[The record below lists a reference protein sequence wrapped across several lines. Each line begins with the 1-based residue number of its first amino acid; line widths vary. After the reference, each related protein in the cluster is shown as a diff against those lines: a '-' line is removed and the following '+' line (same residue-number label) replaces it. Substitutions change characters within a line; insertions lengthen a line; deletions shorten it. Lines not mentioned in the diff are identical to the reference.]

1 MKPMR
6 PSPGSENV
14 SPTSGVP
21 ATITS
26 DAHALMKPTA
36 APGASGRACAAPVNA
51 IAKGTPAA
59 SPTIAA
65 TTTSVQNGS
74 GSASTTAPRP
84 PSTRLA
90 ATQREASIRRSS
102 GPPAARVKKP
112 SSSVSEPAIDA
123 ELFEWP
129 CCSSSVTTQLPT
141 ITLKP
146 NDIAWI
152 AAKRYRRRSRRT
164 PASSRSAA
172 CRAMRAAGGAS
183 VSSTAHTATTPIALR
198 YGARKPVESASTGT
212 AASASPGPSTEPP
225 P

>member
-36 APGASGRACAAPVNA
+36 APGESGRAAAAPVNA
-51 IAKGTPAA
+51 IANGTPAA
-59 SPTIAA
+59 SPTTAA
-65 TTTSVQNGS
+65 VATSATSGS
-74 GSASTTAPRP
+74 GNARTTAPAP
-84 PSTRLA
+84 PRTRLA
-90 ATQREASIRRSS
+90 ATQREASGRRRSE
-102 GPPAARVKKP
+102 PPAARVKKP
-112 SSSVSEPAIDA
+112 SNRVSDPATDA

-129 CCSSSVTTQLPT
+129 WCSRSVTTQLPT

-152 AAKRYRRRSRRT
+152 AARR
-164 PASSRSAA
+164 
-172 CRAMRAAGGAS
+172 
-183 VSSTAHTATTPIALR
+183 
-198 YGARKPVESASTGT
+198 
-212 AASASPGPSTEPP
+212 
-225 P
+225 